1 MTSLV
6 GQARNFWFKIREQLF
21 LSRYGERKAR
31 FAAIYRNNM
40 WKNAESASG
49 FGSTLDATRQAR
61 EGLEQLIQQYDVQSI
76 LDAPC
81 GDFNW
86 MKELQF
92 DGHYTGGDIVAD
104 LIAANNA
111 RYASDKSRFQQID
124 LVADQLPS
132 ADLVLCRECLNHL
145 SLAEAAAALNNL
157 VTASR
162 KVLVVT
168 HYPALTAN
176 ADQETSFRYRPL
188 NLTHAPFNLPKPD
201 AVIDE
206 CASEQGKVLGVWDIG
221 KLHG

>member
-61 EGLEQLIQQYDVQSI
+61 EGLEQLIQQ
-76 LDAPC
+76 
-81 GDFNW
+81 
-86 MKELQF
+86 F
-92 DGHYTGGDIVAD
+92 DGQYTGGDIVAD